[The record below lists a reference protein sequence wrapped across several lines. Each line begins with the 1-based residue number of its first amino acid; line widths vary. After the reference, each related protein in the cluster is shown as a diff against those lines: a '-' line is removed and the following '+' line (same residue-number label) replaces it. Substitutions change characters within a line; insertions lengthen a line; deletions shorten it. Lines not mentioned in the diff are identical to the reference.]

1 MFDRYGLRAAA
12 LVLTFGFSLFHSP
25 QLLARQTASLI
36 SAEGASPTVDEIVS
50 RMVER
55 NRERAEALRGF
66 QGTRRYQM
74 QYRGFFGSHD
84 AEMTVKL
91 TNTAPNNRQ
100 FTVVSQS
107 GSKFIVEHVFKSLLD
122 GEQEAMTPGNR
133 ERTALNAENYEF
145 VLLGVESTQ
154 DGPEYVLNV
163 TPRGDNKFLYRG
175 KIWVDAKEF
184 AVKRVEAEPAKSP
197 SFWIKKSK
205 INHSYAKIGDFWLP
219 SEDRS
224 ESSIRLGGRAILSIE
239 YKDYQIMDA
248 THVAAAQSVRN
259 APASSESEL
268 ATNLA
273 TKPSN

>member
-1 MFDRYGLRAAA
+1 MLDRYGLRAAA
-12 LVLTFGFSLFHSP
+12 LVLAFGFSLFHSP
-25 QLLARQTASLI
+25 LLVARQTRSPIA
-36 SAEGASPTVDEIVS
+36 AESSPLTVDEIVS

-84 AEMTVKL
+84 AEMMVKL
-91 TNTAPNNRQ
+91 TYTAPNSRQ

-133 ERTALNAENYEF
+133 ERTALNAENYQF
-145 VLLGVESTQ
+145 ALLGVESTQ
-154 DGPEYVLNV
+154 DGLEYVLNV
-163 TPRGDNKFLYRG
+163 TPKGDNKFLYRG

-205 INHSYAKIGDFWLP
+205 INHNYEKIGDFWLP

-248 THVAAAQSVRN
+248 TPVAAAQSVRN
-259 APASSESEL
+259 APAPSESEL